1 MNFIESM
8 VPAGTPGATTLMW
21 HLHKHLAKRD
31 PARPLVVTHAS
42 DVTSEDWCPRRVAL
56 LFQNPT
62 IEVKGSYATAVDRLV
77 WAFGH
82 ATEDIVINWLA
93 EAGLA
98 IGDWRCDR
106 CLFLTKFT
114 PRPKFCTNC
123 DTKDADSRFSYEE
136 TRVTGY
142 PSGIGCGLDLFVK
155 LPHKAKLTIVEIKS
169 LKQDQFQVLK
179 APVGEHR
186 LRTNLY
192 MRCLDEGDFEHKD
205 KVDTEE
211 ALVFY
216 VCKQGWGVK
225 DDRIPAM
232 GFGEK
237 GFTAFKEF
245 PVTRDDSQ
253 TQYLIDKSVPLEEW
267 KAEVRETRNL
277 MREAPKGICPNVLCP
292 RAQDCEVRE
301 KCF

>member
-1 MNFIESM
+1 MMKFVETM
-8 VPAGTPGATTLMW
+8 VPEGTPGATTLTW

-31 PARPLVVTHAS
+31 PARMLTTTHAS
-42 DVTSEDWCPRRVAL
+42 DVTNDEWCPRRVAL
-56 LFQNPT
+56 CFQHK
-62 IEVKGSYATAVDRLV
+62 IEPKGLYATAVDRLV

-82 ATEDIVINWLA
+82 ATEDIIINWLA

-98 IGDWRCDR
+98 VGDWRCGKCR
-106 CLFLTKFT
+106 VVHKFT
-114 PRPKFCTNC
+114 KRPTFCQRCEATN
-123 DTKDADSRFSYEE
+123 TEFTYEE
-136 TRVTGY
+136 TRVTGV
-142 PSGIGCGLDLFVK
+142 PSGIGCGLDLFVR
-155 LPHKAKLTIVEIKS
+155 LPHKALLTLVEIKS

-192 MRCLDEGDFEHKD
+192 MRCLEESDFKHKD
-205 KVDTEE
+205 MVDTEE

-253 TQYLIDKSVPLEEW
+253 TQYLIDKSVPLEQW
-267 KAEVRETRNL
+267 KDEVRKQQNL
-277 MREAPKGICPNVLCP
+277 MLPPPPGICPNVLCP
-292 RAQDCEVRE
+292 RAQTCEVRDP
-301 KCF
+301 CFSA

>member
-1 MNFIESM
+1 MKFIESM
-8 VPAGTPGATTLMW
+8 VPEGTPGATTLTW
-21 HLHKHLAKRD
+21 HLHKLLARRD
-31 PARPLVVTHAS
+31 TARPLTTTHAS
-42 DVTSEDWCPRRVAL
+42 DVTSEDWCARRVAL
-56 LFQNPT
+56 LFQHK
-62 IEVKGSYATAVDRLV
+62 IEPKGMYATAVDRLV

-82 ATEDIVINWLA
+82 ATEDILINWLA
-93 EAGLA
+93 EADLA
-98 IGDWRCDR
+98 VGDWRCSKCR
-106 CLFLTKFT
+106 VPQSFTK
-114 PRPKFCTNC
+114 RPKFCPACGAQDNLGTW
-123 DTKDADSRFSYEE
+123 AYEE
-136 TRVTGY
+136 TRVTGA
-142 PSGIGCGLDLFVK
+142 PSGIGCGLDLFVR

-192 MRCLDEGDFEHKD
+192 MRCLAESDFKHKD
-205 KVDTEE
+205 KVDTDE

-245 PVTRDDSQ
+245 KVERDDSL
-253 TQYLIDKSVPLEEW
+253 TQYLVDKSVPLEEW
-267 KAEVRETRNL
+267 KDEVRKTQNL
-277 MREAPKGICPNVLCP
+277 MTPPPPGICPNVLCP
-292 RAQDCEVRE
+292 RAQECEV
-301 KCF
+301 KDVCFS